1 MRILVIGADGY
12 MGWPLSCQLAA
23 QADVK
28 TLVLLD
34 NCITRE
40 KVKLVGGNS
49 ITPILEYEERGT
61 LLKERHPDKD
71 IQVIRDSI
79 LSDELVNDLCTQGFD
94 VVYHLGHLRTAP
106 YSMSSKA
113 ACIETV
119 YNNEIGF
126 LNLIWAIKD
135 SSRDTLLI
143 KLGSF
148 GAYAPTGLEIPENDI
163 NLSTISSG
171 TSDVM
176 VPYPKLAGDFYHIT
190 KANDSLFSRAAC
202 NNWSMKIID
211 VMQSTVFGCYNN
223 FTEQLG
229 ETTRFDYDEIYGT
242 VVNRFLIQG
251 LLGMKLSV
259 YGDGQHSSGI
269 MVLEDAINV
278 LCKLRGEFLLPGEYR
293 VINNNPKAYK
303 IIELAEKVKEVL
315 ELKGIKTDISTN
327 EYDPR
332 HEKNLSGKYKV
343 TTAESKYFCD
353 NFQETEITTEI
364 KRSMHL
370 VMDNLSRV
378 NETVIYPTLD
388 WSV

>member
-1 MRILVIGADGY
+1 
-12 MGWPLSCQLAA
+12 
-23 QADVK
+23 
-28 TLVLLD
+28 
-34 NCITRE
+34 
-40 KVKLVGGNS
+40 
-49 ITPILEYEERGT
+49 
-61 LLKERHPDKD
+61 
-71 IQVIRDSI
+71 
-79 LSDELVNDLCTQGFD
+79 
-94 VVYHLGHLRTAP
+94 
-106 YSMSSKA
+106 
-113 ACIETV
+113 
-119 YNNEIGF
+119 
-126 LNLIWAIKD
+126 
-135 SSRDTLLI
+135 
-143 KLGSF
+143 
-148 GAYAPTGLEIPENDI
+148 
-163 NLSTISSG
+163 
-171 TSDVM
+171 
-176 VPYPKLAGDFYHIT
+176 
-190 KANDSLFSRAAC
+190 
-202 NNWSMKIID
+202 MKIID